1 MAASSCLLWDKG
13 EYPFRPTRRGW
24 DKGEYPFRP
33 TRRGWDKG
41 EYPFRPKGVLHE
53 EGNLPVSHRNK
64 RFPPAVYLVFCG
76 TMSTYL
82 HD

>member
-1 MAASSCLLWDKG
+1 MAASSCLL
-13 EYPFRPTRRGW
+13 W

-64 RFPPAVYLVFCG
+64 RFPPAVYLVFRG
-76 TMSTYL
+76 TMSTCL
-82 HD
+82 HS